1 MSWFLVGMAGLA
13 VGSAV
18 RLLVPW
24 RAGRPLSL
32 GLVLAGCVAAGWP
45 AVQVLAGRPEME
57 WRLVT
62 TLPGGPW
69 LLRLDLLAAWF
80 VVTIMIVGACGSLFG
95 AGAFARER
103 RSKRVATTE
112 AMMPV
117 LLGAMALV
125 VTSQAVVPF
134 LMAWE
139 MMAIAGL
146 LLILHDGEQ
155 LEVRRSALVYLVATH
170 AATLALVAMFAL
182 WGSQSSD
189 LTFPSLQAS
198 LRVRPAWCLLVLPL
212 GLLGF
217 GIKAGMVPLHSWL
230 PGAHASAP
238 SHVSA
243 VLSGVMIKTGIY
255 GLLRITL
262 MAEHVPVWWGW
273 LLLGGGLLS
282 GVLGVLWALAQHDLK
297 RLLAYHSVENIG
309 IILIGMGAGAIGSAC
324 GQPLLAVLGYG
335 GALLHTLN
343 HALFKSLLFLGSGA
357 VVHATGTREIDSLG
371 GLARRMPWTWAS
383 FLIASVAIVGL
394 PPLNG
399 FVSEWTIAQALLA
412 GLDGPASLRAL
423 AISLAGL
430 GLIGALAL
438 ACFTKVD
445 GVIFLGQPRSES
457 ARVAREAGRGQRLPL
472 LILSALCLAIGLAPA
487 VVLGPTLRVAAST
500 AAVSTTST
508 APALEPILTGA
519 VRVTWL
525 GVALLSIIGLAVLA
539 RRLLLA
545 RRPVAIA
552 DTWACGYPAVT
563 PRMQYTA
570 ASFAAPLL
578 GMFGAASGILIERKA
593 RTVETRPVDLVLDRA
608 ARPLWDRLQ
617 HAAGRLRWMQ
627 SGRLHWYLLYVLATL
642 AILLGYLAARGTR

>member
-1 MSWFLVGMAGLA
+1 MTWFLLGMAALA
-13 VGSAV
+13 IAAVV
-18 RLLVPW
+18 RLVVPW
-24 RAGRPLSL
+24 RAGRPASL
-32 GLVLAGCVAAGWP
+32 ALVLAGCAAAGGT
-45 AVQVLAGRPEME
+45 ALRVLAGGPGVE
-57 WRLVT
+57 WSFPT

-69 LLRLDLLAAWF
+69 LLRLDPLAAWF
-80 VVTIMIVGACGSLFG
+80 VVPIVIVGACGALFG
-95 AGAFARER
+95 SGTFARER
-103 RSKRVATTE
+103 RSGRVATTE
-112 AMMPV
+112 AMMPI

-125 VTSQAVVPF
+125 VTAQAVVPF
-134 LMAWE
+134 LIAWE
-139 MMAIAGL
+139 TMAIAGL
-146 LLILHDGEQ
+146 LLILHEGERV
-155 LEVRRSALVYLVATH
+155 EVRRSALVYLVATH

-182 WGSQSSD
+182 WGSQSPD

-198 LRVRPAWCLLVLPL
+198 LRARPEWCLLVLPL

-217 GIKAGMVPLHSWL
+217 GIKAGMIPLHSWL
-230 PGAHASAP
+230 PGAHSSAP

-262 MAEHVPVWWGW
+262 MAERVPVWWGW
-273 LLLGGGLLS
+273 LLLCGGLLS

-309 IILIGMGAGAIGSAC
+309 IILIGMGAGALGTAS

-371 GLARRMPWTWAS
+371 GLARRMPWTWAT

-412 GLDGPASLRAL
+412 GSEGPASLRVL

-457 ARVAREAGRGQRLPL
+457 ARAAQEAGRGQRVPL
-472 LILSALCLAIGLAPA
+472 VLLSALCLGIGLAPGVA
-487 VVLGPTLRVAAST
+487 LAPALRVVAST
-500 AAVSTTST
+500 AAVSSPPP
-508 APALEPILTGA
+508 AGALEPILAGALSVTG
-519 VRVTWL
+519 L
-525 GVALLSIIGLAVLA
+525 GVALLSIIGLLVLV

-545 RRPVAIA
+545 RGRITIA
-552 DTWACGYPAVT
+552 STWACGYPAVT
-563 PRMQYTA
+563 SRMQYTA

-578 GMFGAASGILIERKA
+578 GMFGAASGIVIERRA
-593 RTVETRPVDLVLDRA
+593 RTVHTRPVDLVLDRA

-642 AILLGYLAARGTR
+642 AILLGYLAAGGIR